1 MTGTGHDISVI
12 ISSGDDRIDGV
23 LAYRSW
29 ADPTV
34 RFSFPASETVYDDD
48 YGSGENGGFF
58 ALTVAMQD
66 AARHALDVNFD
77 NAANNGF
84 AIEGFTGLRLI
95 ETTADNAHLRLA
107 QTNLNPY
114 GTGTAWAYFPSTA
127 SSGGDMWFSTV
138 RYDYAAPRAGNYAYL
153 TLLHEIGHALGL
165 DHAHAAG
172 AFGAVPATY
181 DAMEYTLMTYRSY
194 VDGPLNGYTN
204 DTWDYAQSY
213 MMLDIAALQYLY
225 GANFT
230 TNAGDTIYSWTPGSG
245 ITSVDGRNA
254 INPGADCIFATVW
267 DGGGIDTYDLSAY
280 ASDLAIDLAPGAASL
295 FDAAQLARL
304 GAGLYASG
312 NIYNALLYRDD
323 LRSLIENALGGTG
336 DDRISGNV
344 ADNALNGGPGDD
356 RLSGRQGDDRLTG
369 GNGDDTLIGGS
380 GDDRLTGGRGSDA
393 LHGQT
398 GDDDLRGHAGD
409 DVLFGA
415 RGQDRLL
422 GGAGNDLMWGGGD
435 GDALI
440 GQAGDDEMYG
450 DAGDDLLIGGL
461 GQDRMMGGDGADV
474 FRFRSIDDSPLSAS
488 DEIVGFVSGQDRI
501 DLSPL
506 AAGPF
511 TFANGGGFT
520 GTGPHVSVRVSGTG
534 LRVLVDA
541 DGDGSV
547 DLRIILSGVTTV
559 TETDFLL

>member
-1 MTGTGHDISVI
+1 MTGTGHTLSFIT
-12 ISSGDDRIDGV
+12 SSGDDRIDGV

-34 RFSFPASETVYDDD
+34 RFSFPTSDSVYGNE
-48 YGSGENGGFF
+48 YGGGEDAGFF
-58 ALTVAMQD
+58 ALTATMQT
-66 AARHALDVNFD
+66 AARRALEVNFG
-77 NAANNGF
+77 NAANDGF
-84 AIEGFTGLRLI
+84 AIEGFTGLRLA
-95 ETTADNAHLRLA
+95 ETTSANAHLRLA

-114 GTGTAWAYFPSTA
+114 GAGTAWAYLPSTEP
-127 SSGGDMWFSTV
+127 SGGDVWFSTV
-138 RYDYAAPRAGNYAYL
+138 RYDYTAPRAGNYAHL
-153 TLLHEIGHALGL
+153 TMLHEIGHALGL
-165 DHAHAAG
+165 DHAHSAG
-172 AFGAVPATY
+172 AFGAVPAAY

-194 VDGPLNGYTN
+194 VGGALSGYTN
-204 DTWDYAQSY
+204 ETWGYAQSF

-225 GANFT
+225 GADFT
-230 TNAGDTIYSWTPGSG
+230 TNAGDTVYSWTPGSG
-245 ITSVDGRNA
+245 ITGVDGRNA
-254 INPGADCIFATVW
+254 INPGANRIFATVW

-280 ASDLAIDLAPGAASL
+280 ATDLAIDLAPGAASL

-304 GAGLYASG
+304 ASGIYASG
-312 NIYNALLYRDD
+312 NIYNALLYQDD
-323 LRSLIENALGGTG
+323 LQSLIENALGGTG

-356 RLSGRQGDDRLTG
+356 RLTGRQGDDRLTG
-369 GNGDDTLIGGS
+369 GSGDDTLIGGS
-380 GDDRLTGGRGSDA
+380 GDDRLTGGRGNDA
-393 LHGQT
+393 LRGQT

-409 DVLFGA
+409 DVLLGA

-435 GDALI
+435 DDVLI
-440 GQAGDDEMYG
+440 GQGGNDEMYG

-474 FRFRSIDDSPLSAS
+474 FRFHGIDDSPLSAS
-488 DEIVGFVSGQDRI
+488 DEIIDFVSGQDRI

-506 AAGPF
+506 AAAPF
-511 TFANGGGFT
+511 SFAIGGGFT
-520 GTGPHVSVRVSGTG
+520 GTGPHVSVRASGTD

-541 DGDGSV
+541 DGDGTA

-559 TETDFLL
+559 TESDFLL